1 MPKISVFYGIIIMM
15 FYEDHNPPHFHVKY
29 GEFEA
34 IINIL
39 DFALIQG
46 NIPPKAIALVMEWA
60 ALHKEELLE
69 DWNLAIQGKPLK
81 QIAPL
86 V

>member
-1 MPKISVFYGIIIMM
+1 M